1 MLSCLL
7 LMAEEDSREQVIYL
21 YKTFHREMLIFARS
35 RLKKMGRQ
43 DYQTEAEDVVQN
55 AFVKLVKY
63 VHRVDFA
70 RGEKVLRVY
79 VLSVT
84 ENEISTFL
92 AKENTAP
99 LSNEMVDAYS
109 EEAFFEGLALEENRE
124 RIEEALTELDPRY
137 TVVLVLR
144 FLENRS
150 VDEIATFLGISN
162 TAVYARLSKA
172 KQAFREKIKEVL

>member
-7 LMAEEDSREQVIYL
+7 LMAGEDSREQVIYL
-21 YKTFHREMLIFARS
+21 YKTFHREMLIFAKS
-35 RLKKMGRQ
+35 RLKKMGRH
-43 DYQTEAEDVVQN
+43 DYKTEAEDVVQN

-70 RGEKVLRVY
+70 RGEKALRVY

-99 LSNEMVDAYS
+99 LSNEMADAYS